1 MVAITAVVGSALSPC
16 QHCGRAGVAQLAQLP
31 GDHRAFLPL
40 LGIVLCCVLWGRTP
54 RHGGHAV
61 GGAGDHDAGP
71 DFDFGLSLG
80 LDGAAI
86 VGHRASG
93 WPLGLHG
100 VWCATAC
107 CRGWTSTFRAD
118 AKTVMSVAS
127 PAILTNLATPVAA
140 L

>member
-40 LGIVLCCVLWGRTP
+40 LGIGISAALLWGRTP

-61 GGAGDHDAGP
+61 GGAGDRAGP
-71 DFDFGLSLG
+71 DFDFGLNLG

-100 VWCATAC
+100 VLV
-107 CRGWTSTFRAD
+107 RHRMLSRLDVNRFVPMPKR
-118 AKTVMSVAS
+118 
-127 PAILTNLATPVAA
+127 
-140 L
+140 